1 MRRCKSLDSLKSLLS
16 YASQL
21 SSASIQWFSHPELSW
36 GRGCSLMALG
46 SQVFSPW
53 VPLGL
58 ASSLGQEFLMTMT
71 SLFTDMAGNISWL
84 KKILLSAPLSSAYWA
99 SLVAQMVKNPPA
111 MQETWVQSLGLED
124 PLEEGMTTHSSILAW
139 RIPMDSGDNRL
150 QSIGSQRVGHNWAT
164 SLSLF
169 TFIHWR
175 RKWQPTPVFLPG
187 ESQGWG
193 SLVGC
198 RLWGC
203 TESDTTEA
211 T

>member
-139 RIPMDSGDNRL
+139 RIPGMGEPGGLPSMGL
-150 QSIGSQRVGHNWAT
+150 HRVRHDW
-164 SLSLF
+164 
-169 TFIHWR
+169 
-175 RKWQPTPVFLPG
+175 
-187 ESQGWG
+187 
-193 SLVGC
+193 
-198 RLWGC
+198 
-203 TESDTTEA
+203 SDLA
-211 T
+211 AAAAVW

>member
-111 MQETWVQSLGLED
+111 MQETWVRSLGWED
-124 PLEEGMTTHSSILAW
+124 PLQEEMGTHTYSSIFAC
-139 RIPMDSGDNRL
+139 RIPMDRW
-150 QSIGSQRVGHNWAT
+150 VWWAT
-164 SLSLF
+164 VKHTVVLKGP
-169 TFIHWR
+169 WDPPR
-175 RKWQPTPVFLPG
+175 RSTKSKL
-187 ESQGWG
+187 
-193 SLVGC
+193 
-198 RLWGC
+198 LWY
-203 TESDTTEA
+203 
-211 T
+211 